1 MIDDLGQK
9 PIVLNE
15 FLDDMRYVKGY
26 ASIVCPLEEGYL
38 KDHNKMFF
46 YDGEVLQYMVG
57 TNRVVKAVADVNSFA
72 IRKDGVEYKGE
83 KARALFTNDADF
95 KQWRRT
101 CDGTKNAL
109 ISDAYA
115 TIELFK
121 VNFVWELKE
130 MQMPKDY
137 KFYTVQEL
145 LSFLKSR
152 EFEAVQ
158 AQYLPQKEDSRFE
171 EGTTHEDI

>member
-26 ASIVCPLEEGYL
+26 ASIVCPLDDQYL
-38 KDHNKMFF
+38 KDHNKAFF
-46 YDGEVLQYMVG
+46 YDGEILEYQVG
-57 TNRVVKAVADVNSFA
+57 TNRIVKAVVDVNDF
-72 IRKDGVEYKGE
+72 IMKKDGVEYKGE
-83 KARALFTNDADF
+83 KARALFKNDAEF
-95 KQWRRT
+95 KQWKRA
-101 CDGTKNAL
+101 CNGTDNTL

-115 TIELFK
+115 TLHVFK

-130 MQMPKDY
+130 LQLPKDF
-137 KFYTVQEL
+137 KFYTIQDL

-158 AQYLPQKEDSRFE
+158 AQYMPQKETSKVSEDSSS
-171 EGTTHEDI
+171 

>member
-57 TNRVVKAVADVNSFA
+57 TNRIVKAVTDVNSFVV
-72 IRKDGVEYKGE
+72 RKDGVEYKGE
-83 KARALFTNDADF
+83 KARALFANDADF

-130 MQMPKDY
+130 MQMPKEY

-158 AQYLPQKEDSRFE
+158 AQYLPQKESAKPRDESP
-171 EGTTHEDI
+171 

>member
-1 MIDDLGQK
+1 MDAIDDLGQK
-9 PIVLNE
+9 QIVLNE

-46 YDGEVLQYMVG
+46 YDGEILQYMVG
-57 TNRVVKAVADVNSFA
+57 TNRIVKVTADVNSFV
-72 IRKDGVEYKGE
+72 IKKDGVEYKGE
-83 KARALFTNDADF
+83 KARAQFTNDADF
-95 KQWRRT
+95 KQWKRS
-101 CDGTKNAL
+101 CDGTKNIL

-115 TIELFK
+115 TIQLFK
-121 VNFVWELKE
+121 VNFVWEMKE
-130 MQMPKDY
+130 MQLPKEF

-158 AQYLPQKEDSRFE
+158 AQYLPQKDSAKQADE
-171 EGTTHEDI
+171 SP

>member
-9 PIVLNE
+9 PIVLHE

-26 ASIVCPLEEGYL
+26 ASIVCPLEDDYL

-46 YDGEVLQYMVG
+46 YDGQLIEYMVG
-57 TNRVVKAVADVNSFA
+57 TNRVVKAGTDVSSFVVK
-72 IRKDGVEYKGE
+72 KDGVEYKGE
-83 KARALFTNDADF
+83 KARALFKNDADF
-95 KQWRRT
+95 KQWKRT
-101 CDGTKNAL
+101 CDGAKNVL
-109 ISDAYA
+109 VSDAYA
-115 TIELFK
+115 TLQLFK

-130 MQMPKDY
+130 MQLPKEY

-158 AQYLPQKEDSRFE
+158 AQYLPQKQENKE
-171 EGTTHEDI
+171 

>member
-26 ASIVCPLEEGYL
+26 ASIVCPLEDNYL

-46 YDGEVLQYMVG
+46 YDGDIIEYMVG
-57 TNRVVKAVADVNSFA
+57 TNRIVKAVADVNTFV
-72 IRKDGVEYKGE
+72 IKNDGVEYKGE
-83 KARALFTNDADF
+83 KAREQFKNDAEF
-95 KQWRRT
+95 KQWKRT
-101 CDGTKNAL
+101 CDGTNNAL
-109 ISDAYA
+109 VSDAYA
-115 TIELFK
+115 LLQLFK
-121 VNFVWELKE
+121 VNVVWELKE
-130 MQMPKDY
+130 LQLPKEY
-137 KFYTVQEL
+137 KFSTVQEL

-158 AQYLPQKEDSRFE
+158 AQYMPMKDAKKE
-171 EGTTHEDI
+171 

>member
-1 MIDDLGQK
+1 MDAIDDLGQK
-9 PIVLNE
+9 QIVLNE

-26 ASIVCPLEEGYL
+26 ASIVCPLEEGYI

-57 TNRVVKAVADVNSFA
+57 TNRIVKATADVNSLV

-83 KARALFTNDADF
+83 KARALFKNDADF
-95 KQWRRT
+95 KQWKRS
-101 CDGTKNAL
+101 CDGTKNVL

-115 TIELFK
+115 TIQLFK

-130 MQMPKDY
+130 MQMPKEY

-158 AQYLPQKEDSRFE
+158 AQYLPQKDNAKLTDE
-171 EGTTHEDI
+171 TP

>member
-9 PIVLNE
+9 PIVLHE

-26 ASIVCPLEEGYL
+26 ASIVCPLEDEYL

-46 YDGEVLQYMVG
+46 YDGQIIEYMVG
-57 TNRVVKAVADVNSFA
+57 TNRVVKANTDVNAFVVK
-72 IRKDGVEYKGE
+72 KDGVEYKGE
-83 KARALFTNDADF
+83 KARDLFKNDADF
-95 KQWRRT
+95 KQWKRT
-101 CDGTKNAL
+101 CDGVKNVL
-109 ISDAYA
+109 VSDAYA
-115 TIELFK
+115 TLQLFK

-130 MQMPKDY
+130 LQLPKEY

-158 AQYLPQKEDSRFE
+158 AQYLPQKEAPKE
-171 EGTTHEDI
+171 

>member
-1 MIDDLGQK
+1 MDMIDDLGQK
-9 PIVLNE
+9 QIVLNE

-26 ASIVCPLEEGYL
+26 ASIVCPLDEGYL

-46 YDGEVLQYMVG
+46 YDGEILQYMVG
-57 TNRVVKAVADVNSFA
+57 TNRIVKATADVNSLA

-83 KARALFTNDADF
+83 KARALFNNDADF
-95 KQWRRT
+95 KQWKRT
-101 CDGTKNAL
+101 CDGTKNTV

-115 TIELFK
+115 TIQLFK

-130 MQMPKDY
+130 MQMPKEY
-137 KFYTVQEL
+137 KFYTIQEL

-158 AQYLPQKEDSRFE
+158 AQYLPQKESAKINNE
-171 EGTTHEDI
+171 SP